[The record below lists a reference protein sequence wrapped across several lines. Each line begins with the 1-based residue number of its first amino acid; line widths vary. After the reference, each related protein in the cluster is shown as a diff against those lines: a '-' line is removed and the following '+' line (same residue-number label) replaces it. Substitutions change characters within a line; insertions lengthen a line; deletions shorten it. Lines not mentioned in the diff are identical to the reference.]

1 MITPNILSRYTAQ
14 VIYVA
19 TFPWSSLSRQLL
31 IAPIASTTAKKLA
44 NTNLDSFR
52 TQSFH
57 SSISSRLPSP
67 AFVENRPSLP
77 SSSIFGISLNNSGF
91 TKPLSSTASSIK
103 SNQFK
108 MSSSSTNDDNSD
120 ENKANNNRV
129 ALLQFEVSHDK
140 SKNLQTAREYITR
153 AHESGAYLCV
163 LPEIWNSPYATSAF
177 GDYSEILPGVGDVL
191 ADEDGASKG
200 GWGPS
205 PVMLMEM
212 AKSTGMYIVGGSVPE
227 SCSGK
232 IYNTCLVIN
241 PSGEIVVKHR
251 KVHLFD
257 VDVPG
262 GIRFKESETLSA
274 GGGVTFFDVEGLG
287 RIGVGICYDIRFPE
301 YALLL
306 TQIHKCKILIYPGAF
321 NLTTGPAHWELLQ
334 RARAVD
340 GQCYVL
346 TASPARS
353 APPPDDDDSDTAK
366 NGDGTEQIE
375 TKKKY
380 PHYSAWGHSTAVS
393 PWGEVIATCEEG
405 PAVVIADLDM
415 DKVEEM
421 RMAIPTTA
429 QKRKDLYDLVDGRG
443 NQ

>member
-1 MITPNILSRYTAQ
+1 MLST
-14 VIYVA
+14 
-19 TFPWSSLSRQLL
+19 
-31 IAPIASTTAKKLA
+31 ST
-44 NTNLDSFR
+44 NDENNEDNDDRDS
-52 TQSFH
+52 
-57 SSISSRLPSP
+57 
-67 AFVENRPSLP
+67 N
-77 SSSIFGISLNNSGF
+77 
-91 TKPLSSTASSIK
+91 
-103 SNQFK
+103 
-108 MSSSSTNDDNSD
+108 SSSSSSKTNNH
-120 ENKANNNRV
+120 NRIRRV
-129 ALLQFEVSHDK
+129 ALLQFEVTRDK

-153 AHESGAYLCV
+153 ARESGASLCV
-163 LPEIWNSPYATSAF
+163 LPEIWNGPYATSAF
-177 GDYSEILPGVGDVL
+177 GDYAEILPQVGDVL
-191 ADEDGASKG
+191 AEEDATIKK
-200 GWGPS
+200 WGPS

-212 AKSTGMYIVGGSVPE
+212 AKETGLYIVGGSVPE
-227 SCSGK
+227 SCSGR
-232 IYNTCLVIN
+232 IYNTCLVVG
-241 PSGEIVVKHR
+241 PSGDIVGKHR

-274 GGGVTFFDVEGLG
+274 GDGVTFFDVEGLG

-306 TQIHKCKILIYPGAF
+306 TQIHKCQILIYPGAF

-353 APPPDDDDSDTAK
+353 APPPSENDDDDDDNAA
-366 NGDGTEQIE
+366 NNDDGSESIQK
-375 TKKKY
+375 KKKY

-393 PWGEVIATCEEG
+393 PWGEVIATCDEK

-415 DKVEEM
+415 EKVEEM
-421 RMAIPTTA
+421 RMAIPTMA

-443 NQ
+443 SKSNE